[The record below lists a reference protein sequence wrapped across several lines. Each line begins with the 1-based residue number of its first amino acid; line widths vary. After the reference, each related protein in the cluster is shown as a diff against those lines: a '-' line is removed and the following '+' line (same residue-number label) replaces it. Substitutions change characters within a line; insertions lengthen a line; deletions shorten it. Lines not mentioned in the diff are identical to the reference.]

1 MASSPADRG
10 ATPAAAAMPS
20 ATAFALQE
28 LIACWDQGYEALARG
43 DLERVQALL
52 DIADD
57 HLRALPGHA
66 CDTAT
71 ETALRAQA
79 IAARGR
85 LEHGMHSGLDGLQ
98 QELTRLRQGAKVL
111 QGYGNASVGLG
122 GNVARTV

>member
-10 ATPAAAAMPS
+10 ATATAAATPS

-52 DIADD
+52 DIADE
-57 HLRALPGHA
+57 HLRALPGHTN
-66 CDTAT
+66 DTAE

-79 IAARGR
+79 ITARGR
-85 LEHGMHSGLDGLQ
+85 LEHGMHAGLDGLQ
-98 QELTRLRQGAKVL
+98 AEMQRLRQGAKVL
-111 QGYGNASVGLG
+111 QGYKLQPPGVGDRI
-122 GNVARTV
+122 AKSI